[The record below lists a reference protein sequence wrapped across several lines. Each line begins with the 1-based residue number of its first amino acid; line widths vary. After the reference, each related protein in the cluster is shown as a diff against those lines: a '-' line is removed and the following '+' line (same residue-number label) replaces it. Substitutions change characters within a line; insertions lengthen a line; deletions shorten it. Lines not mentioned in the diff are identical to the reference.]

1 MVIGDAPIDDEITGD
16 MTPMLD
22 VVFQLMIFFMCTIK
36 FKTLEGK
43 LTAYLP
49 KDVGVN
55 PTPPTAPLEKVDI
68 VVKVLKEGTKLQPL
82 RDDPYDPAVGG
93 AYRYGPDR
101 VLQFQ
106 VGPMVT
112 SNPTEL
118 MQRLKQLHTAQPDRA
133 ATIDPK
139 FKPFSTTY
147 ADLVAALNAA
157 VLAGFSD
164 ITLKGSSE

>member
-1 MVIGDAPIDDEITGD
+1 MVMGDAAPVDEIKPD
-16 MTPMLD
+16 MTPMID

-55 PTPPTAPLEKVDI
+55 TTPPTAPLEKVDI
-68 VVKVLKEGTKLQPL
+68 VVKVLKEGSKLMPL
-82 RDDPYDPAVGG
+82 RDDPYDPTAGG
-93 AYRYGPDR
+93 PYRFGPDR

-106 VGPMVT
+106 VGSMVT
-112 SNPTEL
+112 SSAEDL
-118 MQRLKQLHTAQPDRA
+118 YARLKQLHTAQPDRA

-147 ADLVAALNAA
+147 ADLVLALNAS
-157 VLAGFSD
+157 VLAGFTD
-164 ITLKGSSE
+164 ITLKGSAE

>member
-1 MVIGDAPIDDEITGD
+1 MVMGAAAPQDDIKQD
-16 MTPMLD
+16 MTPMID

-55 PTPPTAPLEKVDI
+55 PTPSDAKLEKVDI
-68 VVKVLKEGTKLQPL
+68 VVKVLKEGTKLHPT
-82 RDDPYDPAVGG
+82 RDDPYVPPG
-93 AYRYGPDR
+93 AFRYGPDR
-101 VLQFQ
+101 KLQFQ
-106 VGPMVT
+106 VGSMVT
-112 SNPTEL
+112 GDPEEL
-118 MQRLKQLHTAQPDRA
+118 RARLKQLHDAQPDRA

-139 FKPFSTTY
+139 AKPFVTTY
-147 ADLVAALNAA
+147 ADLVLALNAA
-157 VLAGFSD
+157 VLADFTD